1 MKRDIELIRILL
13 INLDAHNNIELS
25 DDKTIYHINLLIN
38 AKYAEATKLTD
49 GGITIYNNLNYTE
62 AGYDLL
68 THISNDTVW
77 RSIKERIEVNNMSVN
92 EVPIEVIKSLS
103 QDIMKELFSGGS
115 M

>member
-1 MKRDIELIRILL
+1 MKRDIEVLRVIL
-13 INLDAHNNIELS
+13 INLDSYNNKELS

-38 AKYAEATKLTD
+38 AKYAEAKRLVD
-49 GGITIYNNLNYTE
+49 GGVTFYDNLAYTE
-62 AGYDLL
+62 EGYDLL

-92 EVPIEVIKSLS
+92 EVPIDVIKSLS
-103 QDIMKELFSGGS
+103 QDIMKDMFSGGS

>member
-38 AKYAEATKLTD
+38 AKYAEATKLID

-77 RSIKERIEVNNMSVN
+77 RSIQERIERNNMSVN
-92 EVPIEVIKSLS
+92 EVPIEVIKELAK
-103 QDIMKELFSGGS
+103 DIMMGMFGHE
-115 M
+115 